1 VLDDLKRI
9 KFLIDEDLSPAVAR
23 YLCNELFIDAI
34 AVRDR
39 GLLGAKD
46 YQVLEYAFNEERIV
60 VTANVRDFE
69 KFARTTEIH
78 AGIVFICQGDLS
90 RSEQIA
96 IVKEAVNAI
105 NAELEN
111 GRDMLNRV
119 LYMEEDGTKRFDN
132 LGEN

>member
-1 VLDDLKRI
+1 MLDDLKRI

-23 YLCNELFIDAI
+23 YLCTEHFIDAI

-46 YQVLEYAFNEERIV
+46 YQVLEYAFNEERIII
-60 VTANVRDFE
+60 TANVRDFE

-90 RSEQIA
+90 RNEQIT
-96 IVKEAVNAI
+96 VVQEAVNAI
-105 NAELEN
+105 NDELKV

-119 LYMEEDGTKRFDN
+119 LYIEEDGTKRFEN
-132 LGEN
+132 LG